1 MIKSSIQRKA
11 MCSVLVVLLLFNLSS
26 CMLFPKEEEERKV
39 SFIKADKL
47 EQYAF
52 ISPKR
57 IDMEK
62 YVDIPCSYRQRKEE
76 SLKFTVDGQLVEH
89 VYCSAGDTVK
99 KGTLLATLRTVDL
112 EQEIMLLENAIGLM
126 QRQIEQIKLKA
137 SYDKKYVELEY
148 ENKHIAKEEKEQR
161 ILMIEDSLKDE
172 LASKEDEKYIQTLR
186 LKEKKEKLAG
196 SRIYAPMDGV
206 IGEIDSELEN
216 SYSIEGVEVITI
228 INVEDCAFEIIV
240 SDDTAYLQE
249 GQTYLV
255 DCEGSSYEG
264 TLLHTKKKDSK
275 FIYLQLKESSLNPEV
290 GQRGSIRFLA
300 DSRKNT
306 LVLPTSAIHE
316 GKDYHFV
323 YVLSENK
330 VKKIHKVEVGLKTL
344 EYTEILGGLKEEDR
358 VINE

>member
-196 SRIYAPMDGV
+196 SRMSLLTSDG
-206 IGEIDSELEN
+206 SLRKKRLP
-216 SYSIEGVEVITI
+216 
-228 INVEDCAFEIIV
+228 
-240 SDDTAYLQE
+240 LQE
-249 GQTYLV
+249 IHF
-255 DCEGSSYEG
+255 
-264 TLLHTKKKDSK
+264 LLGDVCS
-275 FIYLQLKESSLNPEV
+275 PC
-290 GQRGSIRFLA
+290 
-300 DSRKNT
+300 
-306 LVLPTSAIHE
+306 
-316 GKDYHFV
+316 
-323 YVLSENK
+323 
-330 VKKIHKVEVGLKTL
+330 
-344 EYTEILGGLKEEDR
+344 
-358 VINE
+358 